1 MPAAAS
7 AKSAPARSGAP
18 SVLTDRLN
26 ENVRKAKLSR
36 GTPPAPAVALAS
48 LADLS
53 DDLRVLIYGLGVAVA
68 VVDGVTR
75 GETRA
80 LREVADVLNVPADT
94 TRIIQKTL
102 LQAPSTGARIVA
114 LIDAYRQASG
124 RSPSRAAAPDPI
136 EQVRDRA
143 EERAFGLPVLDAE
156 QVSQFLGSR
165 SQNQRQYA
173 AALRRR
179 GELLGLPRGNRFV
192 YPKFQFDP
200 KTQQV
205 HRVIGVVGEILHAGS
220 DPWGAVSWWTSP
232 NPRLPDRRAPMDLLG
247 GADADTDL
255 PSLARAVVDTVG

>member
-1 MPAAAS
+1 MTAAAS
-7 AKSAPARSGAP
+7 AKSAPTRSGAP
-18 SVLTDRLN
+18 SVLTERLN
-26 ENVRKAKLSR
+26 ENVRKAKLNR
-36 GTPPAPAVALAS
+36 GTPPAPTVALAS

-53 DDLRVLIYGLGVAVA
+53 DELRVLIYGLGVAVA
-68 VVDGVTR
+68 AVDGVTR

-80 LREVADVLNVPADT
+80 LREVADVLNVPAGM
-94 TRIIQKTL
+94 TRIIHKTL

-114 LIDAYRQASG
+114 LIDAYQQASG
-124 RSPSRAAAPDPI
+124 RSPAPPEVPDPV
-136 EQVRDRA
+136 ERVRGLA

-156 QVSQFLGSR
+156 EVSRFLGSR

-179 GELLGLPRGNRFV
+179 GELLALPRGNRYV

-220 DPWGAVSWWTSP
+220 DPWGALSWWTSP
-232 NPRLPDRRAPMDLLG
+232 NPRLPGRRAPMDLLG
-247 GADADTDL
+247 GPDADADL
-255 PSLARAVVDTVG
+255 PSLARAMVDTVG

>member
-1 MPAAAS
+1 MPATAS
-7 AKSAPARSGAP
+7 AKSAPAKSGAP
-18 SVLTDRLN
+18 SVLTERLN

-36 GTPPAPAVALAS
+36 RTPPAPTVAVAS

-68 VVDGVTR
+68 AVDGVTR

-124 RSPSRAAAPDPI
+124 RSPSRAEAPDPI

-232 NPRLPDRRAPMDLLG
+232 NPRLPGRRAPMDLLG